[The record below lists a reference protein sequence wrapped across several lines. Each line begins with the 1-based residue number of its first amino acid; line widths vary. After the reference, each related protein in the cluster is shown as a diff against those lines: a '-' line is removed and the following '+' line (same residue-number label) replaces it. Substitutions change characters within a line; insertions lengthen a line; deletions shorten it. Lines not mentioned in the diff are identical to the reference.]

1 MDFYKSVF
9 FSVFLKV
16 GEPKYFMTSDKRK
29 GQRCEVKL
37 YDETET
43 SFPIIW

>member
-1 MDFYKSVF
+1 
-9 FSVFLKV
+9 VFLKV
-16 GEPKYFMTSDKRK
+16 GEPKYFITSDKRK

-37 YDETET
+37 YDETEM